1 MFESR
6 ILQYFECCR
15 YYFYLKISLLIF
27 SKNENNLII
36 NPLFLAKKKKYQ
48 LFSTFRLATAFKK
61 KNSTKKMKIEKR
73 KNKQM
78 AKHRHL
84 SITREEIAA
93 LELLKSTGVPVIDA
107 AQVACATVQ
116 MAKLREA
123 SASEIT
129 ERVQQVLYAG
139 LKMLEQ
145 QEHTVTLQEAAWASV
160 EARKDLRPTTRRDL
174 RHFVRRILRVEGA
187 ADMPLRSMS
196 TADCKRILAAAFG
209 ASPSSYRKGRV
220 ILSSVF
226 SYGVRQEWADSNPVT
241 RIEVPAVQEKPIEP
255 LTPEEVEKLQ
265 VTASRPEFR
274 DMRFSLSLMLYG
286 GIRPTEV
293 SRLQDGDINWEEGH
307 VIIRPRASK
316 TGGGRAVPLRGVR
329 GIRKRERFIPRNWK
343 RKWQALRRAAGFRH
357 WVPDVCRH
365 TFATYHAAMF
375 RNLPELQLEMGH
387 RDTSLLRS
395 RYMVPAS
402 RKDAELFWKACR

>member
-1 MFESR
+1 
-6 ILQYFECCR
+6 
-15 YYFYLKISLLIF
+15 
-27 SKNENNLII
+27 
-36 NPLFLAKKKKYQ
+36 
-48 LFSTFRLATAFKK
+48 
-61 KNSTKKMKIEKR
+61 MKIKKR

-93 LELLKSTGVPVIDA
+93 LELLKSTCVPVIDA

-160 EARKDLRPTTRRDL
+160 EARKGLRPTTKRDL
-174 RHFVRRILRVEGA
+174 RHFVRRILRVEDWA
-187 ADMPLRSMS
+187 QKHLRSFT
-196 TADCKRILAAAFG
+196 TADCKRILSTAFG
-209 ASPSSYRKGRV
+209 NSPSSYKKGRA
-220 ILSSVF
+220 ILSSIF
-226 SYGVRQEWADSNPVT
+226 SFGVRNEWVDSNPVS
-241 RIEVPAVQEKPIEP
+241 RIEVPRVQEKPIEP
-255 LTPEEVEKLQ
+255 LTPEEVERLQ
-265 VTASRPEFR
+265 ASASRPEFR

-307 VIIRPRASK
+307 VIIRPRTSK

-395 RYMVPAS
+395 RYMVPAI
-402 RKDAELFWKACR
+402 RKDAELFWKGCR

>member
-1 MFESR
+1 MKQNH
-6 ILQYFECCR
+6 IA
-15 YYFYLKISLLIF
+15 KSLLDGTGV
-27 SKNENNLII
+27 SENDAARLTLEAIET
-36 NPLFLAKKKKYQ
+36 LGE
-48 LFSTFRLATAFKK
+48 LATGA
-61 KNSTKKMKIEKR
+61 SHTELVTLLRRVI
-73 KNKQM
+73 Q
-78 AKHRHL
+78 AGV
-84 SITREEIAA
+84 AA
-93 LELLKSTGVPVIDA
+93 VKA
-107 AQVACATVQ
+107 A
-116 MAKLREA
+116 
-123 SASEIT
+123 
-129 ERVQQVLYAG
+129 
-139 LKMLEQ
+139 
-145 QEHTVTLQEAAWASV
+145 EHTVSLNVAAWASV

-174 RHFVRRILRVEGA
+174 RHFVRRILRVESA

-196 TADCKRILAAAFG
+196 TADCKRILTAAFG

-226 SYGVRQEWADSNPVT
+226 SYGIRQEWADSNPVT

-265 VTASRPEFR
+265 ATASRPEFR

-293 SRLQDGDINWEEGH
+293 SRLQAGDINWEEGH

-329 GIRKRERFIPRNWK
+329 GIRKRDRLIPRNWK
-343 RKWQALRRAAGFRH
+343 RRWQALRRAAGFRH

>member
-1 MFESR
+1 M
-6 ILQYFECCR
+6 
-15 YYFYLKISLLIF
+15 LLI
-27 SKNENNLII
+27 
-36 NPLFLAKKKKYQ
+36 
-48 LFSTFRLATAFKK
+48 T
-61 KNSTKKMKIEKR
+61 MKIDG
-73 KNKQM
+73 
-78 AKHRHL
+78 
-84 SITREEIAA
+84 IAQD
-93 LELLKSTGVPVIDA
+93 LLGGVDVSAIDA
-107 AQVACATVQ
+107 ARLTLEAIETLGELATGTSLTELVTLLRRVIQAGVAAVKAAERTV
-116 MAKLREA
+116 
-123 SASEIT
+123 S
-129 ERVQQVLYAG
+129 
-139 LKMLEQ
+139 
-145 QEHTVTLQEAAWASV
+145 LQEAAWASV
-160 EARKDLRPTTRRDL
+160 AARADLRPSTCRDL

-187 ADMPLRSMS
+187 ADMPLRAMS

-226 SYGVRQEWADSNPVT
+226 SYGIRQEWADSNPVT
-241 RIEVPAVQEKPIEP
+241 RIEVPSVQEKPIEP
-255 LTPEEVEKLQ
+255 LTPEEVEKLHA
-265 VTASRPEFR
+265 TANRPEFR

-307 VIIRPRASK
+307 VIIRPCASK

-329 GIRKRERFIPRNWK
+329 GIRKRDRHIPLNWK
-343 RKWQALRRAAGFRH
+343 RKWQALRRAAGFCH

-402 RKDAELFWKACR
+402 RKDAAAFWRGAGVQSNDAR

>member
-1 MFESR
+1 M
-6 ILQYFECCR
+6 
-15 YYFYLKISLLIF
+15 LLAPLPPQGGF
-27 SKNENNLII
+27 SVT
-36 NPLFLAKKKKYQ
+36 
-48 LFSTFRLATAFKK
+48 S
-61 KNSTKKMKIEKR
+61 
-73 KNKQM
+73 
-78 AKHRHL
+78 
-84 SITREEIAA
+84 EELAA
-93 LELLKSTGVPVIDA
+93 LELLKSTGLPILDA
-107 AQVACATVQ
+107 AQVACAACRAAQIARLRQKGNLSVYAEARASETPALGVIETVQ
-116 MAKLREA
+116 
-123 SASEIT
+123 
-129 ERVQQVLYAG
+129 RVLDTG
-139 LKMLEQ
+139 IKTLEQ
-145 QEHTVTLQEAAWASV
+145 QEHTVTLSVAAWASV

-226 SYGVRQEWADSNPVT
+226 SYGIRQEWADSNPVT

-255 LTPEEVEKLQ
+255 LTPEEVERLKA
-265 VTASRPEFR
+265 TASRPEFR

-293 SRLQDGDINWEEGH
+293 SRLQAGDINWEEGH

-329 GIRKRERFIPRNWK
+329 GIRKRDRHIPRNWK

-395 RYMVPAS
+395 RYMVPTH
-402 RKDAELFWKACR
+402 RKDAELFWKGCR

>member
-1 MFESR
+1 MNPHV
-6 ILQYFECCR
+6 IMKQNHIA
-15 YYFYLKISLLIF
+15 KSLLAGTGV
-27 SKNENNLII
+27 SENDAARLTLEAIET
-36 NPLFLAKKKKYQ
+36 LGE
-48 LFSTFRLATAFKK
+48 LATGA
-61 KNSTKKMKIEKR
+61 NRPELVTLLRRVI
-73 KNKQM
+73 Q
-78 AKHRHL
+78 AGV
-84 SITREEIAA
+84 AA
-93 LELLKSTGVPVIDA
+93 VKA
-107 AQVACATVQ
+107 A
-116 MAKLREA
+116 
-123 SASEIT
+123 
-129 ERVQQVLYAG
+129 
-139 LKMLEQ
+139 
-145 QEHTVTLQEAAWASV
+145 EHTVSLSVAAWASV

-209 ASPSSYRKGRV
+209 SSPSSYRKGRV

-226 SYGVRQEWADSNPVT
+226 SYGIRQEWADSNPVT

-265 VTASRPEFR
+265 ATAGRPEFR

-293 SRLQDGDINWEEGH
+293 SRLQDGDINWEEGQ
-307 VIIRPRASK
+307 VIIRPCASK

-329 GIRKRERFIPRNWK
+329 GIRKRDRHIPRNWK
-343 RKWQALRRAAGFRH
+343 RKWQALRRAAGFRY

-365 TFATYHAAMF
+365 TFATYHAAKF

>member
-1 MFESR
+1 MKQNYIAKCLLAGSG
-6 ILQYFECCR
+6 
-15 YYFYLKISLLIF
+15 ISVTD
-27 SKNENNLII
+27 
-36 NPLFLAKKKKYQ
+36 AA
-48 LFSTFRLATAFKK
+48 RLALEA
-61 KNSTKKMKIEKR
+61 IEDLGELTTGTSR
-73 KNKQM
+73 PELVTLLRRVIQ
-78 AKHRHL
+78 AGV
-84 SITREEIAA
+84 AA
-93 LELLKSTGVPVIDA
+93 VKA
-107 AQVACATVQ
+107 A
-116 MAKLREA
+116 
-123 SASEIT
+123 
-129 ERVQQVLYAG
+129 
-139 LKMLEQ
+139 
-145 QEHTVTLQEAAWASV
+145 EHTVSLSVAAWASV

-174 RHFVRRILRVEGA
+174 RHFVRRILRVESA

-209 ASPSSYRKGRV
+209 ARPGSYRKGRV

-226 SYGVRQEWADSNPVT
+226 SYGIRKEWADSNPVT

-255 LTPEEVEKLQ
+255 LTPEEVERLKA
-265 VTASRPEFR
+265 TAGRPKFR
-274 DMRFSLSLMLYG
+274 DMRFSLSLMLYD

-293 SRLQDGDINWEEGH
+293 SRLQDGDINRAEGM

-329 GIRKRERFIPRNWK
+329 GIRKRDRHIPRNWK

-395 RYMVPAS
+395 RYMVPARQKTS
-402 RKDAELFWKACR
+402 

>member
-1 MFESR
+1 MTPQFF
-6 ILQYFECCR
+6 IMKQ
-15 YYFYLKISLLIF
+15 
-27 SKNENNLII
+27 NLI
-36 NPLFLAKKKKYQ
+36 AKK
-48 LFSTFRLATAFKK
+48 LLAGTGVSENDAARLTLEAIETLGELATGA
-61 KNSTKKMKIEKR
+61 SRPELVTLLRRVI
-73 KNKQM
+73 Q
-78 AKHRHL
+78 AGV
-84 SITREEIAA
+84 AA
-93 LELLKSTGVPVIDA
+93 VKA
-107 AQVACATVQ
+107 A
-116 MAKLREA
+116 
-123 SASEIT
+123 
-129 ERVQQVLYAG
+129 
-139 LKMLEQ
+139 
-145 QEHTVTLQEAAWASV
+145 EHTVSLSVAAWASV

-196 TADCKRILAAAFG
+196 TADCKRILSTAFG

-226 SYGVRQEWADSNPVT
+226 SYGIRQEWADSNPVT
-241 RIEVPAVQEKPIEP
+241 RIVVPAVQENPIEP
-255 LTPEEVEKLQ
+255 LTPEEVERLKA
-265 VTASRPEFR
+265 TAGRPEFR

-293 SRLQDGDINWEEGH
+293 SRLQDGDINWEEGL

-329 GIRKRERFIPRNWK
+329 GIRKRDRHIPRNWK

-365 TFATYHAAMF
+365 TFATYHAAKF

-395 RYMVPAS
+395 RYMVPAR
-402 RKDAELFWKACR
+402 RKDAELFWKRCR